1 MSYSRHIRVFLLLL
15 TAFCGPGATWAG
27 TAGDHEPGSYVLAI
41 EEEVKPF
48 VLVRQ
53 GRNVWPSGRKGP
65 GLQEVTWGVTQDW
78 LRPNEKGSVS
88 LLACSFVDEQAAQ
101 RAAQTYSVSH
111 AAIFEQGGIL
121 GESFGNKSWHCG
133 NDALVFSRGRF
144 AFAVIARGITVED
157 QPLILV
163 FARALDKKAQEAT
176 KSANPWEL
184 APEKKTSDPS
194 MPPPKAPAS
203 RGFDPEAIEAV
214 LKGMSPEEAR
224 KYAVEKVQKL
234 AENPDAELEKL
245 RFFLRGLG
253 PEEDPPQVRVL
264 RQILRGTAND
274 KVRAECLYVLGQ
286 WVTDSAEVRDDAL
299 RTLKEHVA
307 DADPRV
313 RADVARAFGQS
324 GDVRLLSLLAA
335 FLQDQDA
342 SVRRSAG
349 EGACR
354 LLAWK
359 RQIPSDE
366 KEAEAWM
373 ADLRERLKPIL
384 EALSKFEEA
393 AAAQRPPAPAPAP
406 APVE

>member
-1 MSYSRHIRVFLLLL
+1 
-15 TAFCGPGATWAG
+15 
-27 TAGDHEPGSYVLAI
+27 
-41 EEEVKPF
+41 
-48 VLVRQ
+48 
-53 GRNVWPSGRKGP
+53 
-65 GLQEVTWGVTQDW
+65 
-78 LRPNEKGSVS
+78 
-88 LLACSFVDEQAAQ
+88 
-101 RAAQTYSVSH
+101 
-111 AAIFEQGGIL
+111 
-121 GESFGNKSWHCG
+121 
-133 NDALVFSRGRF
+133 
-144 AFAVIARGITVED
+144 
-157 QPLILV
+157 
-163 FARALDKKAQEAT
+163 
-176 KSANPWEL
+176 
-184 APEKKTSDPS
+184 